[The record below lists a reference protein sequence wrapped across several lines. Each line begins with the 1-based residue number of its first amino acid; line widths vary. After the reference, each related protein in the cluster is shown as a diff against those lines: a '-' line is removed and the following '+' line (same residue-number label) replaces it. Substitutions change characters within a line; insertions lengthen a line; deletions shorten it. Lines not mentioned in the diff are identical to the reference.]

1 MTATRLYDADQLAE
15 LLGMLPDIDSVEL
28 KLSVPDIDRPRVVRA
43 LEIDPLRAQV
53 RQVAFFDTPDL
64 RLSEAGIVIRARRT
78 QERPGD
84 LTVKLRPM
92 LPSDVPAKLRG
103 VEGFKVEVD
112 ASPAG
117 YTCSCSLT
125 IPIPDRKARAL
136 IGREES
142 LRKLLSR
149 EQRAMI
155 EDRLPPGL
163 SLSDISALGSL
174 TLLKAKFAPSDFNR
188 KMTAELWFLP
198 DGSRMLELSTKTDP
212 MTAFHASAETRV
224 FLARRDID
232 LGAPQETKTRTALAA
247 LAAQYEAA
255 QA

>member
-1 MTATRLYDADQLAE
+1 MTAAQLYDAEQLAE
-15 LLGMLPDIDSVEL
+15 LLGMLPDVDSVEL
-28 KLSVPDIDRPRVVRA
+28 KLSVPDVDRPRVIRS

-64 RLSEAGIVIRARRT
+64 RLSAAGLVIRARRT
-78 QERPGD
+78 QVRPGD
-84 LTVKLRPM
+84 LTVKERPM

-103 VEGFKVEVD
+103 LDGFKVEVD

-117 YTCSCSLT
+117 FTCSCSLT
-125 IPIPDRKARAL
+125 TQVSDRKVRAL
-136 IGREES
+136 MGQQES

-155 EDRLPPGL
+155 EDRMPQGV
-163 SLSDISALGSL
+163 SLADIRVLGPL

-188 KMTAELWFLP
+188 KMTAELWFMP
-198 DGSRMLELSTKTDP
+198 DGSRLLELSTKSDP
-212 MTAFHASAETRV
+212 ISAFHASAETRV

-232 LGAPQETKTRTALAA
+232 LGAPQETKTKTALAT
-247 LAAQYEAA
+247 LAAQYDAA
-255 QA
+255 D